1 MVKNDRQIIIGI
13 TGGIAAYKTC
23 DLVSSLIKQDYAIR
37 CIMTECATKF
47 ITPLTFQSLSQERV
61 FVDQFEYNPY
71 KGPLHISLVDF
82 AQLIVVM
89 PATANFISKVAVGM
103 ADDLLTS
110 VVLSSPK
117 PLIVVPAMNTEMW
130 NKAVTQE
137 NVRKLKERGIIFVG
151 PVSGRL
157 SCGTTG
163 IGHVALV
170 ADVIKAINKV
180 IEK

>member
-1 MVKNDRQIIIGI
+1 MPNDTRQIIVGV
-13 TGGIAAYKTC
+13 TGGVAAYKAC
-23 DLVSSLIKQDYAIR
+23 ELVSTLVKENYAIR
-37 CIMTECATKF
+37 CIMTENATKF

-61 FVDQFEYNPY
+61 FVDQFEYDPF

-82 AQLIVVM
+82 ADLIVIM
-89 PATANFISKVAVGM
+89 PATANFIAKVAVGI

-117 PLIVVPAMNTEMW
+117 PLIVVPAMNTAMW
-130 NKAVTQE
+130 DKKVTQE
-137 NVRKLKERGIIFVG
+137 NVEKLRERGIVFVG

-163 IGHVALV
+163 MGHIAAT
-170 ADVIKAINKV
+170 ADVAKV
-180 IEK
+180 IRDIIKK